1 MSTKTKKRISWGLS
15 GLLAFVF
22 LVAGVTKLAGAAYQ
36 LAFLQSWGYPLW
48 LRFPIGLAEL
58 ALAAGLLWPAYRTL
72 TLYAVFGWAVAAA
85 FTHLQAGQGAALLSN
100 PMSPVFLAGLAL
112 LDLLVWR
119 SAHRPVA
126 NPRLV

>member
-1 MSTKTKKRISWGLS
+1 MSSKTKKTISWVLS

-58 ALAAGLLWPAYRTL
+58 ALAAGLLWPAYRTF
-72 TLYAVFGWAVAAA
+72 TLYGVFGWAGVAAL
-85 FTHLQAGQGAALLSN
+85 THLQAGQGAALFSN
-100 PMSPVFLAGLAL
+100 PMSPVFFAGLAL
-112 LDLLVWR
+112 IDLLVWR
-119 SAHRPVA
+119 SASRRVA
-126 NPRLV
+126 SPSLG